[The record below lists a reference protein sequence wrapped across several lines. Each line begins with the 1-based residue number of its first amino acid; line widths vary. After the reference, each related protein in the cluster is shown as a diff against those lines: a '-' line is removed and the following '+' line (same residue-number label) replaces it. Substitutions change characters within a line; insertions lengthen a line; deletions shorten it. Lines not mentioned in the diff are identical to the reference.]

1 MAKFNINWQKKTP
14 GKIKTRKYDIAKL
27 KIPEIKAKYQQR
39 VKELLSSAESRN
51 EQESWD
57 NITEACHKASD
68 EILGKIKTSRNKK
81 AVENE
86 DVKKMS
92 EEQKKIRMDINAT
105 DDLGKRKKLQIE
117 RNEIMKEIGK
127 KIKEIEEKN
136 IVEDMEEIENSK
148 DDSTK
153 MYKAI
158 KKQQR
163 NKPKDEIMV
172 DSENGL
178 TASSE
183 EATQIVTDFFKR
195 TFNAENQRKF
205 EAVPPKQMNT
215 PFTKEEVS
223 KAIKSL
229 KNNKS
234 AGVDDIVAEQLK
246 YGPEEIN
253 EGIADLLNNISRT
266 GNHPKELS
274 EGILIPLPKPGKK
287 KGPPG
292 NLRPIILLSML
303 RKILAICMIR
313 RTHTR
318 LNKKIPIIQAA
329 YRNGRSTTELI
340 FSLKVLAEKAITSSS
355 YEITV
360 LLLDMSKAFDTV
372 DRGLLFEDLKEILNQ
387 DELHMISILLKNVH
401 LTVRMKKRQ
410 GERFSTNVGV
420 PQGDFLSPVLFTFY
434 LAKALKGDG
443 LPEEVQVVLDHEY
456 CRAKLENKENATP
469 PEIFDHTYSRIPH
482 LQRPFMLEQQFADDI
497 GWLSVSKCR
506 TDVIKEEVPT
516 KLMRRNLN
524 VNESKTEEYTIS
536 RNNKDDSWKRCK
548 YVGSHPD
555 TESDFKRRKQLASSS
570 YQQHKAKL
578 ESKKISLEVRLRLF
592 NAFVASI
599 FFYNSELWSLNT
611 KLGKRIDRY
620 HRNLLRKMLR
630 IKWPYT
636 ISNKQLYERTKE
648 EKWSNKIK
656 KRRMNWLG
664 HLLRLPSETPAKQA
678 LHEALIPVPRPPGRP
693 KTTWISSI
701 NEDLKNID
709 PTLKLSLESSEVLEI
724 AQDRSR
730 WRKLVRSVEV
740 Q

>member
-1 MAKFNINWQKKTP
+1 M
-14 GKIKTRKYDIAKL
+14 
-27 KIPEIKAKYQQR
+27 
-39 VKELLSSAESRN
+39 
-51 EQESWD
+51 
-57 NITEACHKASD
+57 
-68 EILGKIKTSRNKK
+68 
-81 AVENE
+81 
-86 DVKKMS
+86 
-92 EEQKKIRMDINAT
+92 KKIGR
-105 DDLGKRKKLQIE
+105 
-117 RNEIMKEIGK
+117 

-136 IVEDMEEIENSK
+136 IVEDMEEIENCK
-148 DDSTK
+148 EDSTR

-158 KKQQR
+158 RKQQR
-163 NKPKDEIMV
+163 SKPKDEIMV
-172 DSENGL
+172 DGDEGL

-183 EATQIVTDFFKR
+183 EATKIVTDFFKK

-253 EGIADLLNNISRT
+253 EGIAQLLNDISKT

-274 EGILIPLPKPGKK
+274 EGILIPLSKPGKK

-318 LNKKIPIIQAA
+318 LNKKIPISQAA

-340 FSLKVLAEKAITSSS
+340 FSLKVLAEKAVTSSS

-387 DELHMISILLKNVH
+387 DELHMISLLLQNVN

-410 GERFSTNVGV
+410 GEKFSTNVGV
-420 PQGDFLSPVLFTFY
+420 PQGDCLSPVLFTFY

-456 CRAKLENKENATP
+456 CRTKLENKEETP
-469 PEIFDHTYSRIPH
+469 PEILEHTYCRIPD
-482 LQRPFMLEQQFADDI
+482 LPRPFTLEQQFADDI

-506 TDVIKEEVPT
+506 TDAIKDEVPV
-516 KLMRRNLN
+516 KLKRRNLN

-536 RNNKDDSWKRCK
+536 LNNKDDRWKSCK

-555 TESDFKRRKQLASSS
+555 TESDFKRRKQLASAS

-578 ESKKISLEVRLRLF
+578 ESKKISLEVRIRLF

-611 KLGKRIDRY
+611 SLGKRIDRY

-648 EKWSNKIK
+648 QKWSNKVK
-656 KRRMNWLG
+656 KRRMSFLG
-664 HLLRLPSETPAKQA
+664 HLLRLPSEAPAQQA
-678 LHEALIPVPRPPGRP
+678 LHEALIPVQRPPGRP

-709 PTLKLSLESSEVLEI
+709 PTLKLSLESSEVLEV